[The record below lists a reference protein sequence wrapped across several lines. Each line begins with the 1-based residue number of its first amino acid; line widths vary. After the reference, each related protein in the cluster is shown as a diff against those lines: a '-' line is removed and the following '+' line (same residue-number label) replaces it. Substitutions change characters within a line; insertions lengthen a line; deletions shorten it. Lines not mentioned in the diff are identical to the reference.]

1 MAGVTAEQVR
11 PRGVRLWLRA
21 FVGFYPPHDES
32 ARTLDPVAKFLFSAR
47 SVILVI
53 SAQSAIIAGLL
64 AAADRRFD
72 LVPFLLV
79 LIGFVTVHAI
89 SNLSNDY
96 FGYLRGHDT
105 ADSPRMRYT
114 MHPIASGVLDA
125 RTLAA
130 GLGIL
135 AAIGSGIMLYFWIV
149 RGPGALAFS
158 LAGLALLYLYD
169 AAPKPLKSLGL
180 GEVAAFLVWGP
191 LMIGGGYFV
200 ITGRL
205 STNAF
210 LVSIPYGL
218 GVMSIL
224 VGKHIDQ
231 AGFDRAHRQQT
242 LPVLLGDR
250 PARLLNRTVI
260 IAMYVI
266 IGILIATDRV
276 TPFAAVAALA
286 LPRAWRAVAILS
298 RPRPESPPPGYIG
311 WPLWYHRV
319 CLVHNRLFGWVYI
332 AGLALGAAVVSIVR
346 GVARFP

>member
-11 PRGVRLWLRA
+11 PRGVRQWLRA

-53 SAQSAIIAGLL
+53 SAQAAIIAGLF

-72 LVPFLLV
+72 PLAFVLV
-79 LIGFVTVHAI
+79 LIGFVTAHAI

-96 FGYLRGHDT
+96 FGHLRGHDT

-114 MHPIASGVLDA
+114 MHPIASGVLDT
-125 RTLAA
+125 RTLAI
-130 GLGIL
+130 GLSIL
-135 AAIGSGIMLYFWIV
+135 AAIGVAIVLYFWIL
-149 RGPGALAFS
+149 RGPMALAFAV
-158 LAGLALLYLYD
+158 AGLALLYLYD

-200 ITGRL
+200 ITGTL
-205 STNAF
+205 SANAF
-210 LVSIPYGL
+210 LVSLPYGL

-231 AGFDRAHRQQT
+231 AGFDRAHHQQT

-250 PARLLNRTVI
+250 RARALNRAVI
-260 IAMYVI
+260 VAMYVI
-266 IGILIATDRV
+266 IAVLIAAGRI
-276 TPFAAVAALA
+276 TPFAALAALA
-286 LPRAWRAVAILS
+286 LPRAWRAVTILS
-298 RPRPESPPPGYIG
+298 RPRPEAPPAGYVG

-319 CLVHNRLFGWVYI
+319 CLVHNRLFGWAYI
-332 AGLALGAAVVSIVR
+332 GGLALGALLSR
-346 GVARFP
+346 LEL

>member
-1 MAGVTAEQVR
+1 MAGVTAERSR
-11 PRGVRLWLRA
+11 PKGIRLWLRA
-21 FVGFYPPHDES
+21 FVGFYPPHDAS

-53 SAQSAIIAGLL
+53 SAQAALIAGLL

-72 LVPFLLV
+72 PLPFALV
-79 LIGFVTVHAI
+79 LVGFVTAHAI

-125 RTLAA
+125 RTLAI
-130 GLGIL
+130 GLTALGVIGMAIL
-135 AAIGSGIMLYFWIV
+135 IYFWAV
-149 RGPGALAFS
+149 RGAVALIFS

-169 AAPKPLKSLGL
+169 AAPRPLKSVGL

-205 STNAF
+205 SANAF
-210 LVSIPYGL
+210 LISLPYGL

-231 AGFDRAHRQQT
+231 AGFDREHRQHT

-250 PARLLNRTVI
+250 RARILTRAVILAIYAI
-260 IAMYVI
+260 IAAL
-266 IGILIATDRV
+266 IGSGRL
-276 TPFAAVAALA
+276 TPFAALAALA
-286 LPRAWRAVAILS
+286 LPRAWRAVAVLS
-298 RPRPESPPPGYIG
+298 RPRPAAPPPGYVG

-319 CLVHNRLFGWVYI
+319 CLVHNRLFGWAYI
-332 AGLALGAAVVSIVR
+332 AGLAFGAAFDVLR
-346 GVARFP
+346 P

>member
-1 MAGVTAEQVR
+1 MTAQPQARPAGL
-11 PRGVRLWLRA
+11 RLWLRA

-53 SAQSAIIAGLL
+53 SAQAAVIAGLL
-64 AAADRRFD
+64 AVAAGRFD
-72 LVPFLLV
+72 PLSFALV
-79 LIGFVTVHAI
+79 LAGFVTAHAI

-105 ADSPRMRYT
+105 ADSPRMCYT

-125 RTLAA
+125 RTLAV

-135 AAIGSGIMLYFWIV
+135 AVIGLTIVTYFWIT
-149 RGPGALAFS
+149 RGPLALLFS

-200 ITGRL
+200 ITGTL
-205 STNAF
+205 SGNAF
-210 LVSIPYGL
+210 LASLPYGL

-231 AGFDRAHRQQT
+231 AGFDREHRQHT
-242 LPVLLGDR
+242 LPVLLGD
-250 PARLLNRTVI
+250 ARARGLTRSVI
-260 IAMYVI
+260 IAMYAI
-266 IGILIATDRV
+266 IAVLIAAGRL
-276 TPFAAVAALA
+276 TPFAAVSALA
-286 LPRAWRAVAILS
+286 VPRAWRAVSALS
-298 RPRPESPPPGYIG
+298 RPRPDAPPPGYVG

-319 CLVHNRLFGWVYI
+319 CLVHNRLFGWAYI
-332 AGLALGAAVVSIVR
+332 AGLALGALFVSIR
-346 GVARFP
+346 L

>member
-1 MAGVTAEQVR
+1 MAGATANRAR

-53 SAQSAIIAGLL
+53 SAQAALVAGLL
-64 AAADRRFD
+64 AAADRRFSP
-72 LVPFLLV
+72 LAFILV
-79 LIGFVTVHAI
+79 LVGFVTAHAI

-105 ADSPRMRYT
+105 PDSPRMRYT

-130 GLGIL
+130 GLAIL
-135 AAIGSGIMLYFWIV
+135 AAIGTAIVVYFWIL

-180 GEVAAFLVWGP
+180 GEAAAFLVWGP

-200 ITGRL
+200 ITGTL
-205 STNAF
+205 STNTF
-210 LVSIPYGL
+210 LVSVPYGL

-250 PARLLNRTVI
+250 PARMLNRTVI
-260 IAMYVI
+260 IAMYLI
-266 IGILIATDRV
+266 IAILIAAGRV
-276 TPFAAVAALA
+276 TPFAALAALA
-286 LPRAWRAVAILS
+286 LPRAWRAVTTLS

-332 AGLALGAAVVSIVR
+332 AGLALGAILTGLVGR
-346 GVARFP
+346 

>member
-1 MAGVTAEQVR
+1 MAEVTADQAR
-11 PRGVRLWLRA
+11 PRGPRLWLRA

-32 ARTLDPVAKFLFSAR
+32 ARSLDPVAKFLFSAR

-53 SAQSAIIAGLL
+53 SAQTAIIAGLL

-72 LVPFLLV
+72 PVAFLLV
-79 LIGFVTVHAI
+79 LVGFVTAHAI

-96 FGYLRGHDT
+96 FGHLRGHDT

-125 RTLAA
+125 RTLAV

-135 AAIGSGIMLYFWIV
+135 AAIGTAIVLYFWIL
-149 RGPGALAFS
+149 RGPVALAFS

-200 ITGRL
+200 ITGTL
-205 STNAF
+205 SANAF
-210 LVSIPYGL
+210 LVSLPYGL

-224 VGKHIDQ
+224 IGKHIDQ
-231 AGFDRAHRQQT
+231 AGFDRAHHQQT
-242 LPVLLGDR
+242 LPVLLGD
-250 PARLLNRTVI
+250 ARARALNRAVLV
-260 IAMYVI
+260 AMYVI
-266 IGILIATDRV
+266 IAALIATGRV
-276 TPFAAVAALA
+276 TPFAALA
-286 LPRAWRAVAILS
+286 FLAVPRAVRALS
-298 RPRPESPPPGYIG
+298 VMARSRPESPPSGYVG

-319 CLVHNRLFGWVYI
+319 CLVHNRLFGWAYI
-332 AGLALGAAVVSIVR
+332 AGLALGALISGLRV
-346 GVARFP
+346 

>member
-1 MAGVTAEQVR
+1 MTGVAAGQAR
-11 PRGVRLWLRA
+11 PTGLRLWLRA

-32 ARTLDPVAKFLFSAR
+32 ARSLDPVAKFLFSAR

-53 SAQSAIIAGLL
+53 SAQAAVIAGLL
-64 AAADRRFD
+64 ALTARRFD
-72 LVPFLLV
+72 PLAFALLLV
-79 LIGFVTVHAI
+79 GLVTAHAI

-96 FGYLRGHDT
+96 FGYRRGHDT

-125 RTLAA
+125 RTLAI

-135 AAIGSGIMLYFWIV
+135 AAIGTAIMLYFWAA
-149 RGPGALAFS
+149 RGPLALAFS
-158 LAGLALLYLYD
+158 AAGLALLYLYD

-200 ITGRL
+200 ITGAL
-205 STNAF
+205 STAAV
-210 LVSIPYGL
+210 LVSVPYGL

-231 AGFDRAHRQQT
+231 AGFDRSHRQQT
-242 LPVLLGDR
+242 LPVLLGDNR
-250 PARLLNRTVI
+250 ARTLNRAVI

-266 IGILIATDRV
+266 IAALIITGQV
-276 TPFAAVAALA
+276 TPFAMLVVLA
-286 LPRAWRAVAILS
+286 LPRAARAVSVMAK
-298 RPRPESPPPGYIG
+298 PRPDAPPPGYVG

-332 AGLALGAAVVSIVR
+332 AGLALGAVLPGVR
-346 GVARFP
+346 FR

>member
-11 PRGVRLWLRA
+11 PRGVGLWLRA
-21 FVGFYPPHDES
+21 FVGFYPPRDES

-53 SAQSAIIAGLL
+53 SAQAAIIAGLL
-64 AAADRRFD
+64 AAADRRFGPIAFI
-72 LVPFLLV
+72 LVV
-79 LIGFVTVHAI
+79 VGFVTAHAI

-125 RTLAA
+125 RTLAT

-135 AAIGSGIMLYFWIV
+135 AAIGAGIMVYFWIV
-149 RGPGALAFS
+149 RGPLAVAFS

-180 GEVAAFLVWGP
+180 GELAAFLVWGP

-200 ITGRL
+200 ITGNL
-205 STNAF
+205 ATNAF
-210 LVSIPYGL
+210 LVSIPYVL
-218 GVMSIL
+218 GVMFIL

-231 AGFDRAHRQQT
+231 AGFDREHRQQT

-250 PARLLNRTVI
+250 RARILNRTLIV
-260 IAMYVI
+260 AMYVI
-266 IGILIATDRV
+266 IAILIALGRV
-276 TPFAAVAALA
+276 TVFAAVAALA
-286 LPRAWRAVAILS
+286 LPRAWRAVVVLS
-298 RPRPESPPPGYIG
+298 RPRPEAPPAGYVG

-332 AGLALGAAVVSIVR
+332 FGLALGAAVESIAR
-346 GVARFP
+346 VAARLP

>member
-1 MAGVTAEQVR
+1 MAGVTAEQAR
-11 PRGVRLWLRA
+11 PRGLRLWLRA

-32 ARTLDPVAKFLFSAR
+32 ARSLDPVAKFLFSAR

-53 SAQSAIIAGLL
+53 SAQAAIIAGLL

-72 LVPFLLV
+72 PLAFLLV
-79 LIGFVTVHAI
+79 LVGFVTAHAI

-125 RTLAA
+125 RTLAV
-130 GLGIL
+130 GLSIL
-135 AAIGSGIMLYFWIV
+135 AAIGTTIVLYFWIL
-149 RGPGALAFS
+149 RGPVALAFS
-158 LAGLALLYLYD
+158 LAGLTLLYLYD

-200 ITGRL
+200 ITGIL

-210 LVSIPYGL
+210 LVSLPYGL

-231 AGFDRAHRQQT
+231 AGFDREHHQQT

-250 PARLLNRTVI
+250 RARALNRAI
-260 IAMYVI
+260 IAAMYI
-266 IGILIATDRV
+266 IIAILIATGYV
-276 TPFAAVAALA
+276 TPFAALAAAA
-286 LPRAWRAVAILS
+286 LPRGWKAVTILS
-298 RPRPESPPPGYIG
+298 RPRPDSPPPGYVG

-332 AGLALGAAVVSIVR
+332 AGLALGAAFGGISPTLPNR
-346 GVARFP
+346 